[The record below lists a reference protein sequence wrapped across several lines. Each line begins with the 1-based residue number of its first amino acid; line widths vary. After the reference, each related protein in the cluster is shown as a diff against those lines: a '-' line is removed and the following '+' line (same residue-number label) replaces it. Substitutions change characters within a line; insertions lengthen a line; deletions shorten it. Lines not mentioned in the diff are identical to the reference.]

1 VQIVGSCGIM
11 RSPTKEVHMDAVHTL
26 PPDATIL
33 ERALFRKG
41 QRHADAGWTLCQM
54 REYSD
59 SVLARRGFTFY
70 DAYWT
75 GVDSILEG

>member
-1 VQIVGSCGIM
+1 
-11 RSPTKEVHMDAVHTL
+11 MDAAHVL
-26 PPDATIL
+26 PPNATIL
-33 ERALFRKG
+33 EKVLFRKG
-41 QRHADAGWTLCQM
+41 QRHVDAGKTLDQM

-59 SVLARRGFTFY
+59 NVLKRRGFTAY

>member
-1 VQIVGSCGIM
+1 
-11 RSPTKEVHMDAVHTL
+11 MDSIHVL
-26 PPDATIL
+26 PPNATIL
-33 ERALFRKG
+33 ERVLFRKG
-41 QRHADAGWTLCQM
+41 QRHVDAGWSLDKM

-59 SVLARRGFTFY
+59 GILNRHGFTPY

>member
-1 VQIVGSCGIM
+1 
-11 RSPTKEVHMDAVHTL
+11 MDNIHVL
-26 PPDATIL
+26 PPGSSIL

-41 QRHADAGWTLCQM
+41 QRHVDAGWSLDKM

-59 SVLARRGFTFY
+59 GILNRHGFTPY

>member
-26 PPDATIL
+26 PPGSSIL
-33 ERALFRKG
+33 ERVLFRKG
-41 QRHADAGWTLCQM
+41 QRHADAGWTLDRM

-59 SVLARRGFTFY
+59 NVLNRHGFTPY

>member
-1 VQIVGSCGIM
+1 MV
-11 RSPTKEVHMDAVHTL
+11 SPTKEVHMDSIHVL
-26 PPDATIL
+26 PHGATIL

>member
-1 VQIVGSCGIM
+1 
-11 RSPTKEVHMDAVHTL
+11 MDAVHTL
-26 PPDATIL
+26 PPGSSIL
-33 ERALFRKG
+33 ERVLFRKG
-41 QRHADAGWTLCQM
+41 QRHADAGWTLDRM

-59 SVLARRGFTFY
+59 NVLNRHGFTHY

>member
-1 VQIVGSCGIM
+1 
-11 RSPTKEVHMDAVHTL
+11 MDNIHVL
-26 PPDATIL
+26 PPNASTL
-33 ERALFRKG
+33 EKVLFRKG
-41 QRHADAGWTLCQM
+41 QRNALAGMTLDAM

-59 SVLARRGFTFY
+59 GILDRHGFTHY